1 MSIELILSQQY
12 VGESMDFLKKL
23 HNKVTAPDSNINLQ
37 LNSWNIAL
45 GDKLNGSLTLSAKED
60 FESTEVRCEIDCVET
75 ANVIRNEYDPT
86 LKRYVPREVTE
97 SKIIFASKPTLNGPT
112 HFTNG
117 ETRSFP
123 ISISLS
129 AAARMSYQGVDRRVV
144 WTIKGIVAVDGRP
157 DVTTHS
163 CEFQVVQAPQA
174 VAGQQVVVKEVV
186 HEIVKIP
193 CRYCQTLFD
202 QLETSCPN
210 CGAKRTA

>member
-1 MSIELILSQQY
+1 LVQQY
-12 VGESMDFLKKL
+12 VGVLLDFLKKL
-23 HNKVTAPDSNINLQ
+23 HNKVTAPDSDINLQ
-37 LNSWNIAL
+37 LSSWNVAL
-45 GDKLNGSLTLSAKED
+45 GDKLSGSLELISKED
-60 FESTEVRCEIDCVET
+60 FESTEVRCEIECVET

-112 HFTNG
+112 HFSNG
-117 ETRSFP
+117 ETRRFP
-123 ISISLS
+123 ISIPLS
-129 AAARMSYQGVDRRVV
+129 AAARSSYQGVDRRVV
-144 WTIKGIVAVDGRP
+144 WTIKGVVAVDGRP
-157 DVTTHS
+157 DITTHS
-163 CEFQVVQAPQA
+163 SEFQVVQAPQV